1 MNIVEKY
8 IEKMRDAQSSDI
20 EGGHR
25 GVDFV
30 LIEMLEELG
39 YQEIVDLWKEQ
50 PKWYA

>member
-8 IEKMRDAQSSDI
+8 VEKMKNAQSSDT
-20 EGGHR
+20 ENGHHA
-25 GVDFV
+25 VDWV